1 MAVEVAIKY
10 VLENK
15 KIILNIFNYLDKN
28 IYERFIMETC
38 EYTVRTLINS
48 VTKNMSISDKD
59 KNFLISFIKCQFFG
73 FCIDW
78 LSRNLDEEYIKEYV
92 TYTKI
97 TKEILI
103 EFINK
108 HSN

>member
-1 MAVEVAIKY
+1 M
-10 VLENK
+10 
-15 KIILNIFNYLDKN
+15 D
-28 IYERFIMETC
+28 TC

-48 VTKNMSISDKD
+48 ITKNMNINEKD
-59 KNFLISFIKCQFFG
+59 KKFLISFIKCQFFG

-78 LSRNLDEEYIKEYV
+78 LSRNLDEEYVKEYV

-97 TKEILI
+97 SKEILL
-103 EFINK
+103 EFISK